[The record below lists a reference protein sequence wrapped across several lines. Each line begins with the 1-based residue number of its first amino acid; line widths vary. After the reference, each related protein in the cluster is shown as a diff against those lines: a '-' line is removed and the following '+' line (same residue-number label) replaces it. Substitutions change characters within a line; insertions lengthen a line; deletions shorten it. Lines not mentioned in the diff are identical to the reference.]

1 MFFSICFYAKSNTF
15 LFRSAGA
22 LSKMEKKLV
31 VILKIRKY
39 NFKFCCK
46 ELLLLILFVFAIL
59 IHFIL
64 KKYTK
69 IQR

>member
-22 LSKMEKKLV
+22 LSKMEKKKLV

-46 ELLLLILFVFAIL
+46 ELSLLILF
-59 IHFIL
+59 
-64 KKYTK
+64 
-69 IQR
+69 